1 MPIEQSV
8 QMSTLTQ
15 EMSGNN
21 NSNASGIGMTTDV
34 NTDTSTDEERNRN
47 ENVPRTRR
55 GDRRQHYDNNSEQTW
70 VGDKPEVGT
79 VLGLRTEYLNKKVSF
94 EVFLEKMTD
103 YVLRE
108 LKDAA
113 DVVSVVRDMTNATDE
128 FANKHMHKEL
138 TDKQKRSDVQVQL
151 QQ

>member
-1 MPIEQSV
+1 
-8 QMSTLTQ
+8 MSAPTP
-15 EMSGNN
+15 EMSGHNN
-21 NSNASGIGMTTDV
+21 NTDRGSDMMTNV
-34 NTDTSTDEERNRN
+34 NNNMSTNEEQNRN

-55 GDRRQHYDNNSEQTW
+55 GDRRQHYDDNSEQSG
-70 VGDKPEVGT
+70 VRGKPEVGA